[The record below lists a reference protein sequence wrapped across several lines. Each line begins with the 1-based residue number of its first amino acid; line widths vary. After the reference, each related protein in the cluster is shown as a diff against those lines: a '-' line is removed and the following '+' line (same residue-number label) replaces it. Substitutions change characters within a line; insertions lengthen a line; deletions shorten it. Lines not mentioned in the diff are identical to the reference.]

1 MGDETLEVSSSIP
14 SITTTAFYYYYY
26 FYYINNYCY
35 AATTSTTS
43 ITIIFISIIVGSRF
57 NEFYSR
63 YAEV

>member
-26 FYYINNYCY
+26 FYYINNYYY